1 MLKILMAQA
10 NEHVF
15 TTSSI
20 FMRIKSEEELLP
32 ILKACKADPFFRNC
46 EEVFEKRNEYDV

>member
-15 TTSSI
+15 TSI

-32 ILKACKADPFFRNC
+32 ILKACKADPFFRNG

>member
-15 TTSSI
+15 TSI